1 MEIRIEKTTCPKMK
15 PEAGALDFGTQFTD
29 HMFVM
34 NYEEE
39 KGWYD
44 PRIIPY
50 GPIQMD
56 PSQMILH
63 YGQET
68 FEGLKAYKSDDAK
81 VLLFRPEMNARRMNR
96 SNERMCIPKINE
108 EDFVEAVKAVVS
120 LDREWIPDGEGN
132 ALYIRPFI
140 FATEAS
146 LKVHPSRGYTF
157 MIILSPVGPYY
168 NEGLNPVSIYI
179 EREYVRAVIGG
190 VGYAKTAG
198 NYGASLIAHEKCESY
213 QCSQVLWLDA
223 KEHKHVEE
231 VGTMNVFFVIDGQ
244 IVTPS
249 LSGSILPG
257 ITRDSVIILCKS
269 KGYDV
274 IERVV
279 DIEEIISGI
288 KNGRVTEVFGTGTAA
303 VISPVGE
310 LVDAH
315 GRYVIGNKQIGD
327 VAGMLYKELTGI
339 QLGLIEDTHNFID
352 SIE

>member
-1 MEIRIEKTTCPKMK
+1 MEIRIENTSSPKKK
-15 PEAGALDFGTQFTD
+15 PEAGTLDFGIKFTD

-34 NYEEE
+34 NYEEG

-44 PRIIPY
+44 PRIVPY

-68 FEGLKAYKSDDAK
+68 FEGLKAYKDPK
-81 VLLFRPEMNARRMNR
+81 NNVLLFRPKMNAERMNR
-96 SNERMCIPKINE
+96 SNKRMCIPTIPE
-108 EDFVEAVKAVVS
+108 DDFVQAVKALVA
-120 LDREWIPDGEGN
+120 LDRDWIPDGEGN

-146 LKVHPSRGYTF
+146 LKVHPSRAYTF

-168 NEGLNPVSIYI
+168 KEGLNPVSIYI
-179 EREYVRAVIGG
+179 EREYVRAAIGG
-190 VGYAKTAG
+190 VGYAKTSG
-198 NYGASLIAHEKCESY
+198 NYGASLIAHEKCTKY

-223 KEHKHVEE
+223 KNHQKVEE
-231 VGTMNVFFVIDGQ
+231 VGTMNVFFVINGQ
-244 IVTPS
+244 IVTPN

-257 ITRDSVIILCKS
+257 ITRDSVIKIARD

-274 IERVV
+274 IEREL
-279 DIEEIISGI
+279 DIDDVITGI
-288 KNGRVTEVFGTGTAA
+288 QEGHVTEVFGTGTAA

-310 LVDAH
+310 LVDEK
-315 GRYVIGNKQIGD
+315 GRYVIHNKQIGPI
-327 VAGMLYKELTGI
+327 AGMLYKELTGLQI
-339 QLGLIEDTHNFID
+339 GLIEDTYDFID
-352 SIE
+352 SME